1 MANDDKSRNSD
12 LFIVDNSDSE
22 RKVLDYLHEWTQIP
36 QNSLDIATGYFEIGS
51 LLRLDRQWQKLDKI
65 RILMGEEV
73 TRRTKDALLAG
84 LATVTNALEA
94 SIEKEKQT
102 NDFLLGVPSIV
113 EALRTRKIECRV
125 YTKLKFHAKAYL
137 THPQLRV
144 IPPSALV
151 GSSNFTYPGMT
162 QNVELNVHF
171 DNRHR
176 REVELLQEWYN
187 QHWQEAEDVT
197 DGVFKVIERHVRE
210 YAPFDVYAKSL
221 QEYFRNH
228 EMTAD
233 EWEKSHSKIYQIL
246 APYQREGY
254 HALLKIARDYNG
266 AFLCDGVGLGKT
278 FVGLMLIER
287 LVLHDRL
294 NVALFV
300 PKSAREAVWESVVR
314 DRLPQVWGEFGGLRI
329 FNHSDLLRGG
339 EFPRRLSSI
348 RDSAHVIIVDEAHH
362 FRNTGTRGESE
373 SDPRSRYW
381 KLYDI
386 AEGKK
391 LFLLTATP
399 INNRL
404 TDLQHLIELFS
415 RHKADYFSAAPLGI
429 HSLAGHF
436 RKMEK
441 SLEKAVHAALPNGD
455 EIETNQ
461 VEAEQILAEDDL
473 FRTLVVQRSRAY
485 VKKSAAQEDSGEI
498 LFPKP
503 REPQVVPYSVKQ
515 TYGKLLGMVEAAF
528 NKTEPLFSLPIY
540 YPFAKYR
547 ITDDPID
554 PLAEGRQKQVVTL
567 IRTQFLK
574 RFESSVEAFTMSCWN
589 LLRKLLAWVEVH
601 AKTQHEV
608 GRLERWKR
616 AHGKLIGY
624 MQAHQL
630 ELFGGEQEVD
640 GEDDLIPPEMLA
652 AVEKLERSEFK
663 VDEIIDVTLDDMN
676 QLADF
681 LNELQNFK
689 PSQDKKLTALVNLLK
704 KDRVAKEH
712 KVIIFTEFLDT
723 ARYLHQQLEAAGI
736 TGVAEIDSA
745 NANHKDRTEVI
756 RRFAPYYN
764 GLSSSELAAA
774 GKEEIRVLIST
785 DVLAEGLN
793 LQDATRLINYDLHW
807 NPVRLM
813 QRIGRIDRRMNPAIE
828 SRLVADHPE
837 QAALRGEVGYWNF
850 LPPNELNDLL
860 RLYETVS
867 KKTLRISRTFG
878 IEGKK
883 LLKPDDDYEDLRDFY
898 HAYEGTESPIEK
910 MRLEWQQLQA
920 DDKELADRL
929 NALPP
934 RVFSGKASLT
944 PGARAVFFCYVL
956 PAPES
961 DDATQWTESAGIAR
975 WFLFDLATEQI
986 AEDAHQIIN
995 FVRCLPGTPRSN
1007 DLAAATLTDVRAKV
1021 ERHIKNSYFKKI
1033 QAPANVK
1040 PALKAW
1046 MELV

>member
-1 MANDDKSRNSD
+1 MAGNDNSQNED
-12 LFIVDNSDSE
+12 LFIVDNSNS
-22 RKVLDYLHEWTQIP
+22 KHQVLDYLHEWTQIP

-51 LLRLDRQWQKLDKI
+51 LLRLEGQWQKLDKI
-65 RILMGEEV
+65 RILMGDEV

-84 LATVTNALEA
+84 LAIVTSALEA

-102 NDFLLGVPSIV
+102 NDFLLGVPAIV

-176 REVELLQEWYN
+176 REVELLQAWYEK
-187 QHWQEAEDVT
+187 HWQEAEDVT
-197 DGVFKVIERHVRE
+197 PEILKVVERHVRE
-210 YAPFDVYAKSL
+210 YAPFEVYAKSL

-233 EWEKSHSKIYQIL
+233 EWEQNHSKIYQIL

-254 HALLKIARDYNG
+254 HSLLKISRDYNG

-300 PKSAREAVWESVVR
+300 PKSAREAVWESVIS
-314 DRLPQVWGEFGGLRI
+314 DKLSKVWGEFGGLRV

-339 EFPRRLSSI
+339 DFPRRFDSI
-348 RDSAHVIIVDEAHH
+348 RESAHVIIVDEAHH
-362 FRNTGTRGESE
+362 FRNTGTRGETE
-373 SDPRSRYW
+373 DERRSRYW

-415 RHKADYFSAAPLGI
+415 RRKADYFSGAPLGI

-441 SLEKAVHAALPNGD
+441 TLEKAVQAAPPNGD

-473 FRTLVVQRSRAY
+473 FRALVVQRSRAY
-485 VKKSAAQEDSGEI
+485 VKKSAAQENSGEI

-515 TYGKLLGMVEAAF
+515 TYGKLLGMVETAF
-528 NKTEPLFSLPIY
+528 NKKEPLFSLPVYSPYEWYKGDETEISDLE
-540 YPFAKYR
+540 K
-547 ITDDPID
+547 
-554 PLAEGRQKQVVTL
+554 GRRKQVVTL

-589 LLRKLLAWVEVH
+589 MLCKLLAWVEVH
-601 AKTQHEV
+601 AETQHEID
-608 GRLERWKR
+608 RLNRWKR

-624 MQAHQL
+624 MQAHQM
-630 ELFGGEQEVD
+630 ELFGGEQEPD
-640 GEDDLIPPEMLA
+640 GEDDLIPPEMLDA
-652 AVEKLERSEFK
+652 IEKLERDEFK
-663 VDEIIDVTLDDMN
+663 VDEIIDVTLDDMS

-689 PSQDKKLTALVNLLK
+689 PSQDKKLTALLKLLRT
-704 KDRVAKEH
+704 DTVASKH
-712 KVIIFTEFLDT
+712 KVIIFTEFMDT
-723 ARYLHQQLEAAGI
+723 ARYLHKQLVEAGI
-736 TGVAEIDSA
+736 NGVAEIDSA
-745 NANHKDRTEVI
+745 NATQKDRTDVI

-764 GLSSSELAAA
+764 SLSSGELAAA

-813 QRIGRIDRRMNPAIE
+813 QRIGRIDRRMNPDIE
-828 SRLVADHPE
+828 ARLVADHPE
-837 QAALRGEVGYWNF
+837 QAPLRGEVGYWNF
-850 LPPNELNDLL
+850 LPPDELDDLL
-860 RLYETVS
+860 KLYQTVS
-867 KKTLRISRTFG
+867 RKTLRISRTFG

-883 LLKPDDDYEDLRDFY
+883 LLKPDDDFEDLRDFY

-910 MRLEWQQLQA
+910 IRLEWQQLLA
-920 DDKELADRL
+920 DDAELAARL
-929 NALPP
+929 DALPP

-956 PAPES
+956 PAPET
-961 DDATQWTESAGIAR
+961 DDATQWTETAGIAR

-986 AEDAHQIIN
+986 TEDAHQLIN
-995 FVRCLPGTPRSN
+995 FIRCVPDTPRSN
-1007 DLAAATLTDVRAKV
+1007 DLAVAALTDIRAKV
-1021 ERHIKNSYFKKI
+1021 ERHIKNSHFKKI
-1033 QAPANVK
+1033 QAPASVK
-1040 PALKAW
+1040 PVLKAW

>member
-1 MANDDKSRNSD
+1 MSEKNKSLNDD

-51 LLRLDRQWQKLDKI
+51 LLRLDGRWQNLEKI
-65 RILMGEEV
+65 RILMGDEV
-73 TRRTKDALLAG
+73 TRRTKDALMAG
-84 LATVTNALEA
+84 LANVTGALET

-102 NDFLLGVPSIV
+102 NDFLIGVPAIV

-137 THPQLRV
+137 THPRLRV

-171 DNRHR
+171 DNRHQ
-176 REVELLQEWYN
+176 REVELLQEWYE

-197 DGVFKVIERHVRE
+197 PDILKVIERHVRE
-210 YAPFDVYAKSL
+210 YDPFDVYAKSL

-233 EWEKSHSKIYQIL
+233 EWEKNNSRIYPIL
-246 APYQREGY
+246 APYQRQGY
-254 HALLKIARDYNG
+254 HALLKIAHDYNG

-300 PKSAREAVWESVVR
+300 PKSAREAVWEAVIR
-314 DRLPQVWGEFGGLRI
+314 DRLPHVWGEFGGLRI
-329 FNHSDLLRGG
+329 FNHTDLLRGG
-339 EFPRRLSSI
+339 EFPDRFRSI

-362 FRNTGTRGESE
+362 FRNTGTRGETE
-373 SDPRSRYW
+373 TDPRSRYW
-381 KLYDI
+381 KLHDI

-391 LFLLTATP
+391 LFMLTATP

-415 RHKADYFSAAPLGI
+415 RHQGDYFSAAPLGI

-441 SLEKAVHAALPNGD
+441 SLERAVHASPINGG

-461 VEAEQILAEDDL
+461 IEAGQILGEDDL

-485 VKKSAAQEDSGEI
+485 VKKSAAQEGSGEV

-503 REPQVVPYSVKQ
+503 RAPQVQEYSVKQ
-515 TYGKLLGMVEAAF
+515 TYGKLLGMVETAF
-528 NKTEPLFSLPIY
+528 NKKEPLFSLPIY
-540 YPFAKYR
+540 SPYEWYKGDETTIPDLEK
-547 ITDDPID
+547 
-554 PLAEGRQKQVVTL
+554 GRRKQVVTL

-589 LLRKLLAWVEVH
+589 LLRKLLAWTEVH
-601 AKTQHEV
+601 AETSHEI
-608 GRLERWKR
+608 GRLDRWKR
-616 AHGKLIGY
+616 AHGKVIGY

-630 ELFGGEQEVD
+630 ELFGGEQESD
-640 GEDDLIPPEMLA
+640 GEEDLIPPEMLD
-652 AVEKLERSEFK
+652 AVEKLDRDEFK
-663 VDEIIDVTLDDMN
+663 VDEIIDVTLDDMS

-689 PSQDKKLTALVNLLK
+689 PSQDKKLTALLKLLK
-704 KDRVAKEH
+704 TNPVAKQN
-712 KVIIFTEFLDT
+712 KVIIFTEFMDT
-723 ARYLHQQLEAAGI
+723 ARYLHKQLVEAGI

-745 NANHKDRTEVI
+745 NATQKDRTEVI

-774 GKEEIRVLIST
+774 GKEEIRILIST

-828 SRLVADHPE
+828 ARLVADHPE

-850 LPPNELNDLL
+850 LPPDELDDLL
-860 RLYETVS
+860 KLYQTVS
-867 KKTLRISRTFG
+867 RKTLRISRTFG

-883 LLKPDDDYEDLRDFY
+883 LLKPDDDFEDLRDFIN
-898 HAYEGTESPIEK
+898 AYEGTESPIEK
-910 MRLEWQQLQA
+910 MRLEWQQLIA
-920 DDKELADRL
+920 DDPGLTSRL
-929 NALPP
+929 EALPP

-944 PGARAVFFCYVL
+944 LGARGVFFCYAL
-956 PAPES
+956 PAPEA
-961 DDATQWTESAGIAR
+961 DASTRWTEEAGSTR

-986 AEDAHQIIN
+986 AEDAREIITAI
-995 FVRCLPGTPRSN
+995 RCKPDTPRSHAL
-1007 DLAAATLTDVRAKV
+1007 DAPKLIDIRAKV
-1021 ERHIKNSYFKKI
+1021 ERHIKNSYFKKV
-1033 QAPANVK
+1033 QAPAGVK
-1040 PALKAW
+1040 AVLKAW

>member
-1 MANDDKSRNSD
+1 MTANDNNQNDD
-12 LFIVDNSDSE
+12 LFIVDNSNS
-22 RKVLDYLHEWTQIP
+22 KHQVLDYLHEWTQIP

-51 LLRLDRQWQKLDKI
+51 LLRLDGQWQKLDKI

-73 TRRTKDALLAG
+73 ARRTKDALIAG
-84 LATVTNALEA
+84 LANVTNALEA
-94 SIEKEKQT
+94 SIEKEKQD
-102 NDFLLGVPSIV
+102 NDFLIGVPAIV

-176 REVELLQEWYN
+176 REVESLQKWYET
-187 QHWQEAEDVT
+187 HWNEAEDVT
-197 DGVFKVIERHVRE
+197 SDILKVIERHVRE
-210 YAPFDVYAKSL
+210 YPPFDVYAKSL

-233 EWEKSHSKIYQIL
+233 EWEKNHSKIYQIL
-246 APYQREGY
+246 ASYQREGY
-254 HALLKIARDYNG
+254 HSLLKIARDYNG

-300 PKSAREAVWESVVR
+300 PKSARESVWEFVLR

-329 FNHSDLLRGG
+329 FNHTDLLRGG
-339 EFPRRLSSI
+339 EFPDRFRSI
-348 RDSAHVIIVDEAHH
+348 RESAHVIIVDEAHH
-362 FRNTGTRGESE
+362 FRNTGTRGATEN
-373 SDPRSRYW
+373 DPRSRYW

-391 LFLLTATP
+391 LFMLTATP
-399 INNRL
+399 VNNRL

-415 RHKADYFSAAPLGI
+415 RHQADYFKDRLGI
-429 HSLAGHF
+429 HSLSGHF

-441 SLEKAVHAALPNGD
+441 SLEKAVRAVPDNGD
-455 EIETNQ
+455 QIETNL

-473 FRTLVVQRSRAY
+473 FRTLVVQHSRAY
-485 VKKSAAQEDSGEI
+485 VKKSAAQEGSGEI

-503 REPQVVPYSVKQ
+503 REPQVVDYSVKQ
-515 TYGKLLGMVEAAF
+515 TYGKLLGMVETAF
-528 NKTEPLFSLPIY
+528 NKKEPLFSLPIY
-540 YPFAKYR
+540 YPYEWYKGDEDAVPDFE
-547 ITDDPID
+547 I
-554 PLAEGRQKQVVTL
+554 GRRKQVVTL

-601 AKTQHEV
+601 AETQHEQ
-608 GRLERWKR
+608 GRLDRWKR

-630 ELFGGEQEVD
+630 ELFGGEAEPD
-640 GEDDLIPPEMLA
+640 GEDDVIPPEMLE
-652 AVEKLERSEFK
+652 AVEKLPRDEFK
-663 VDEIIDVTLDDMN
+663 VDEIIDVTLDDMS

-689 PSQDKKLTALVNLLK
+689 PSRDKKLTALLKLLK
-704 KDRVAKEH
+704 NDPVARQH
-712 KVIIFTEFLDT
+712 KVIIFTEFMDT
-723 ARYLHQQLEAAGI
+723 ARYLHKQLVEAGI

-745 NANHKDRTEVI
+745 NATHKDRTEII

-764 GLSSSELAAA
+764 GSSSAELAAA

-828 SRLVADHPE
+828 VRLVADHPE
-837 QAALRGEVGYWNF
+837 QAPLRGEVGYWNF
-850 LPPNELNDLL
+850 LPPDELDDLL
-860 RLYETVS
+860 KLYQTVS

-883 LLKPDDDYEDLRDFY
+883 LLKPDDDYDDLRDFIT
-898 HAYEGTESPIEK
+898 AYDGVESPIEK
-910 MRLEWQQLQA
+910 MLLEWRQLLADDPGLAARLET
-920 DDKELADRL
+920 
-929 NALPP
+929 LPP

-956 PAPES
+956 PAPETDNPS
-961 DDATQWTESAGIAR
+961 QWTEAAGAAR

-986 AEDAHQIIN
+986 AEDAREIIAAI
-995 FVRCLPGTPRSN
+995 RCAPDTPPSHA
-1007 DLAAATLTDVRAKV
+1007 LANQSLTEIRGKI
-1021 ERHIKNSYFKKI
+1021 ERHIKNSYFKKV
-1033 QAPANVK
+1033 QAPAGIK